1 MIFHCSFNLLF
12 NLVTDESERLCIC
25 HNLSEA
31 EFLKLFPDLEDPVL
45 LLSTGKNN
53 SLPAALE
60 IKTFCGQNHKGTILL
75 TGNEE

>member
-31 EFLKLFPDLEDPVL
+31 EFLNYILFYSMSASP
-45 LLSTGKNN
+45 
-53 SLPAALE
+53 
-60 IKTFCGQNHKGTILL
+60 
-75 TGNEE
+75 